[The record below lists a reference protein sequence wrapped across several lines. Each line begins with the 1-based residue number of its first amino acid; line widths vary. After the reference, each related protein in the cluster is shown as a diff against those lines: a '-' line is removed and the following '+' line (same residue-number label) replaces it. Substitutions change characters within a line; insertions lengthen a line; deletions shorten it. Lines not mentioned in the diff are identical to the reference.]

1 MRKHLEIM
9 SIFSRNGVIQLPGDK
24 LCEKQ
29 QLWSP
34 GSLIKIPRV
43 AFIPEKKSFLYTWCI
58 LHGDW
63 RISVFD
69 GVKLPWCICVAIE
82 TYLIRYFHCFRGV
95 FFLHG
100 LVSVLSLN
108 WSNMHILNRLHHVY
122 TYIHIY
128 LLEKQYIP
136 QSFNI
141 SKNKMMY
148 KNMFSKQKI
157 LIACF
162 SIIIKIRDVF
172 FL

>member
-1 MRKHLEIM
+1 M
-9 SIFSRNGVIQLPGDK
+9 
-24 LCEKQ
+24 
-29 QLWSP
+29 
-34 GSLIKIPRV
+34 
-43 AFIPEKKSFLYTWCI
+43 
-58 LHGDW
+58 W

-82 TYLIRYFHCFRGV
+82 TYLIRYFHCFRDG

-100 LVSVLSLN
+100 LVSVVSLN
-108 WSNMHILNRLHHVY
+108 WSNMHILNRLYHVY

-162 SIIIKIRDVF
+162 SIIIKIREVF
-172 FL
+172 FFYDKTTALANDSIRTFKQKRLVCTCTVFFPVFWRLGNV

>member
-29 QLWSP
+29 QLWSY
-34 GSLIKIPRV
+34 GSLIKIPPSRLYSGEEIF
-43 AFIPEKKSFLYTWCI
+43 FIYLVHFAWCVENFC
-58 LHGDW
+58 LW
-63 RISVFD
+63 RCQITLV
-69 GVKLPWCICVAIE
+69 
-82 TYLIRYFHCFRGV
+82 YLCCHRNLFNPIFSLFRGG

-100 LVSVLSLN
+100 LVSVVSLN
-108 WSNMHILNRLHHVY
+108 WSNMHILNRLYHVY

-157 LIACF
+157 FIACF
-162 SIIIKIRDVF
+162 SIIIKIREVF
-172 FL
+172 L

>member
-29 QLWSP
+29 QLWSY
-34 GSLIKIPRV
+34 GSLIKIPPSRLYSGEEIF
-43 AFIPEKKSFLYTWCI
+43 FIYLV
-58 LHGDW
+58 HGVW

-162 SIIIKIRDVF
+162 SIIIKIREVF
-172 FL
+172 LY

>member
-1 MRKHLEIM
+1 M
-9 SIFSRNGVIQLPGDK
+9 
-24 LCEKQ
+24 
-29 QLWSP
+29 
-34 GSLIKIPRV
+34 
-43 AFIPEKKSFLYTWCI
+43 
-58 LHGDW
+58 W

-82 TYLIRYFHCFRGV
+82 TYLIRYFHCFRGG

-100 LVSVLSLN
+100 LVSVVSLN
-108 WSNMHILNRLHHVY
+108 WSNMHILNRLYHVY
-122 TYIHIY
+122 TNIHIY

-136 QSFNI
+136 QLFNI

-162 SIIIKIRDVF
+162 SIIIKIREVF
-172 FL
+172 FFYDKTTALANDSIRTFKQKRLVCTCTVFFPVFWRLGNV